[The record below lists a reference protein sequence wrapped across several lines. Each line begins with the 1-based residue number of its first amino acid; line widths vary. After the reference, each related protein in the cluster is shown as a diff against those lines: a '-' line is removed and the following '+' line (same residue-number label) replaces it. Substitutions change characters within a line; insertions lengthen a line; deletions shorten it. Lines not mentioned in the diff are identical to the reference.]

1 MRPITVSR
9 PSPAFLLALV
19 ALLFAM
25 AGTGYAASSIS
36 GKLLKNR
43 SVSAQKV
50 SKNSLTGAEI
60 KESRLGTVP
69 RAQTAES
76 AQSAVTAETAKTADS
91 AKTALSAE
99 TAKAAETAKTA
110 ETAAD
115 AAKLGGK
122 TSAQFLGSGR
132 VMRVQKLQ
140 NVAVNTTT
148 ELAATCAT
156 GEVAVAGGG
165 GWYIV
170 NTNTAVAS
178 AVLSVSAPE
187 LANGQMTGWRVEGKN
202 VSPVARDFHAYVVC
216 LPVG

>member
-43 SVSAQKV
+43 TVSAQKV
-50 SKNSLTGAEI
+50 AKNSLTGSEI

-69 RAQTAES
+69 RAAQAQNALSAQTA
-76 AQSAVTAETAKTADS
+76 ATADTAKTADS
-91 AKTALSAE
+91 AKTALS
-99 TAKAAETAKTA
+99 AETAKTA

-156 GEVAVAGGG
+156 GEIAVAGGG